1 MRGIEGLRA
10 SLMGRD
16 AELATLREAML
27 ALTRGVGNV
36 LDIIGEAGLGKSRLL
51 AELRVLVPSNM
62 RWAEG
67 RALSYTSGMS
77 YWLAQRVVL
86 SLLGL
91 SADAPAHMTAEALR
105 RSMVELEQD
114 ELLPYLARM
123 LDLPMQAAEEE
134 EVKYLTGEALQSRI
148 LEAVREFVC
157 SRALQQPLILV
168 WEDLHWCD
176 PSSKQVL
183 KTLQPL
189 TRKVPLLILSA
200 ARPEGKAADLDESE
214 SVRIRL
220 SPLTRDESGS
230 LIQELLQIEN
240 LPARTRDVILG
251 RAEGNPFFLE
261 ELLRAL
267 IDAGVVVMEGGRAI
281 ADYVFYNYARP
292 VPVPG
297 AAGLILFGIACLLR
311 GRRTRW
317 AT

>member
-1 MRGIEGLRA
+1 MR
-10 SLMGRD
+10 RD
-16 AELATLREAML
+16 
-27 ALTRGVGNV
+27 
-36 LDIIGEAGLGKSRLL
+36 
-51 AELRVLVPSNM
+51 P
-62 RWAEG
+62 EG

-77 YWLAQRVVL
+77 YWLAQKVVL

-91 SADAPAHMTAEALR
+91 SAEAPAHVTAEALR
-105 RSMVELEQD
+105 RTMGELEQD

-123 LDLPMQAAEEE
+123 LDLPMRAAEEE
-134 EVKYLTGEALQSRI
+134 EMKFLTGEALQSRI

-183 KTLQPL
+183 KTLRPL

-267 IDAGVVVMEGGRAI
+267 IDAGAVVMEGGRAI
-281 ADYVFYNYARP
+281 ATNEIESVDIPETVQGVLAARIDRLSS
-292 VPVPG
+292 VPKRPAMRVGDRSRVPTARAG
-297 AAGLILFGIACLLR
+297 AFVR
-311 GRRTRW
+311 GGNERATRSCPP
-317 AT
+317 